1 MKTIALVLLLALGA
15 CGGGGKNW
23 CPGVICSNCATD
35 PACHTTCPAGKTEA
49 CVGGAYF
56 DADPDL
62 RCDFCQ

>member
-1 MKTIALVLLLALGA
+1 MRALLAALVAVSIA
-15 CGGGGKNW
+15 CGGGKDSW
-23 CPGVICSNCATD
+23 CPGVVCNNCATD
-35 PACHTTCPAGKTEA
+35 PACHTTCPSGKTEA